1 VGPGLHVGD
10 STAESSTAEDPPGLA
25 EQLCH
30 TGLINSGQAR
40 PAVVNANLQISHVL
54 ELSFSVMCDQRDATG
69 SKPDKERS

>member
-1 VGPGLHVGD
+1 MGPGLHVGD

-40 PAVVNANLQISHVL
+40 PAVVNANLQSSL
-54 ELSFSVMCDQRDATG
+54 ALSSSASV
-69 SKPDKERS
+69 